1 MSQLHQGVD
10 EYLAMRRSLGFRLG
24 AYDTVLHDCVAFIE
38 REGHGVITTDLVLR
52 WATQRTDIS
61 QAWWFHQLGVARG
74 FCRYWSAK
82 DPRTEVPP
90 LGLLPKK
97 KKRRKPYLYTDEE
110 VANLIGAAPTLQSRS
125 PLWPSTMATLVGL
138 LAVTGMRIGEA
149 LALDDRDFDR
159 DSMVLMVRRAKFGKS
174 RLIPLHPTTCSALRA
189 YARRRDRLHG
199 SSGKSPFFPSPT
211 GKRLLYGQVHWTF
224 GVLLE
229 RAGLPCSR
237 DRHGPGMHD
246 LRHRF
251 AINTLLRW
259 YRAGLDV
266 ERRIFTLS
274 TFLGH
279 GRVVDTYWYLSA
291 APELMGLARR
301 RLERSLGELP

>member
-1 MSQLHQGVD
+1 MSKLHRGVD

-24 AYDTVLHDCVAFIE
+24 AYGTVLHDCVSFIE
-38 REGHGVITTDLVLR
+38 REGKGIITTALVLR
-52 WATQRTDIS
+52 WATCRADVS
-61 QAWWFHQLGVARG
+61 RAWWSHQLGIARG
-74 FCRYWSAK
+74 FARYWSAH

-97 KKRRKPYLYTDEE
+97 RKRRKPYIYTDDEITR
-110 VANLIGAAPTLQSRS
+110 VIRAAPTLRSKS
-125 PLWPSTMATLVGL
+125 PLWPSTMATLIAL
-138 LAVTGMRIGEA
+138 LSVTGMRIGEA
-149 LALDDRDFDR
+149 LALDDGDFDR
-159 DSMVLMVRRAKFGKS
+159 DGMVLTVRRAKFGKS
-174 RLIPLHPTTCSALRA
+174 RLIPLHATTCAALQRYGLQRA
-189 YARRRDRLHG
+189 RLHR
-199 SSGKSPFFPSPT
+199 SSSQSPFFPSPT

-224 GVLLE
+224 GLLLE

-237 DRHGPGMHD
+237 DRRGPGMHD

-259 YRAGLDV
+259 YRRGLDV
-266 ERRIFTLS
+266 ERHIFTLS
-274 TFLGH
+274 TYLGH